1 MRKFIVAV
9 ASLYD
14 NDLKQFQIEAKSEKE
29 AIAIGMTKSQNPESN
44 ELDEGVMGMSDDL
57 ETIKEECFNADM
69 LVSVFELK

>member
-29 AIAIGMTKSQNPESN
+29 AIAIGMTKSQTLNPMNSMKVSWVCPMILKQLRKSVSTRICWFPCSN
-44 ELDEGVMGMSDDL
+44 
-57 ETIKEECFNADM
+57 
-69 LVSVFELK
+69 